1 MTFGDTCKVEAT
13 MGEIENSLGSVV
25 SDWEIEGGNYKDLY
39 DAAFISDKEWD
50 LFKYLMDVHVGYC

>member
-1 MTFGDTCKVEAT
+1 

-25 SDWEIEGGNYKDLY
+25 GDWEIEGGNYKDLY

-50 LFKYLMDVHVGYC
+50 LFKYLRDVHVGYC